1 MRLPLFN
8 IEDAR
13 DYIITGFILLT
24 ALFLM
29 LSRNADGV
37 TSLRR
42 LSITAYSF
50 LEEPLANVRVY
61 RQALTTN
68 EQLQRKNIQLQ
79 DELNRLRSVQAE
91 NEAYKGMLAL
101 EDTSH
106 IPLLPVRIIG
116 KNLTGINNSL
126 TINAGSNDG
135 IEAGMA
141 VINAEGL
148 VGRVVLSSSTYSEV
162 MPLINGLFRVSARIQ
177 GTRAYGLI
185 SWDGENL
192 DELKMSYVPKT
203 IRVDSGQV
211 VESSGYSLELPPYIP
226 IGTVLKTEF
235 QEGKE
240 TQIVYVKPA
249 VALFRIAEAFVVLTS
264 KDSSLVALSKASLLN
279 ERKK

>member
-13 DYIITGFILLT
+13 DYLITGFILLT

-29 LSRNADGV
+29 LSRNADGI
-37 TSLRR
+37 TTLRR
-42 LSITAYSF
+42 LSIAAYSF

-101 EDTSH
+101 EDTTKL
-106 IPLLPVRIIG
+106 PLLPIRIIG
-116 KNLTGINNSL
+116 KSLTGINNSL
-126 TINAGSNDG
+126 TINAGLESG
-135 IEAGMA
+135 IEPGMA
-141 VINAEGL
+141 VINSEGL
-148 VGRVVLSSSTYSEV
+148 VGRVVLSSSHYSEV
-162 MPLINGLFRVSARIQ
+162 MPLINALFRVSARIQ

-203 IRVDSGQV
+203 IRVNSGQV
-211 VESSGYSLELPPYIP
+211 VETSGYSLELPPFIP
-226 IGTVLKTEF
+226 IGTVLRTQL

-249 VALFRIAEAFVVLTS
+249 VELFRIAEAFVILA
-264 KDSSLVALSKASLLN
+264 KQDSSLSALSKASMLN
-279 ERKK
+279 ERNK

>member
-13 DYIITGFILLT
+13 DYMITGFILLT

-29 LSRNADGV
+29 LSRNADGII
-37 TSLRR
+37 TLRR
-42 LSITAYSF
+42 LSIAAYSF

-91 NEAYKGMLAL
+91 NEAYKGLLVLA
-101 EDTSH
+101 DTTKL
-106 IPLLPVRIIG
+106 PLLPVRIIG

-126 TINAGSNDG
+126 TINAGSESG
-135 IEAGMA
+135 IEPGMA
-141 VINAEGL
+141 IVNSEGL
-148 VGRVVLSSSTYSEV
+148 VGRVVLSSSHYSEV
-162 MPLINGLFRVSARIQ
+162 MPLINALFRVSARIQ
-177 GTRAYGLI
+177 GTRAYGLV
-185 SWDGENL
+185 SWDGEKLN
-192 DELKMSYVPKT
+192 ELKMSYVPKT
-203 IRVDSGQV
+203 IHIDSGQV
-211 VESSGYSLELPPYIP
+211 VETSGYSLELPPYVP
-226 IGTVLKTEF
+226 IGTVLRTQL

-240 TQIVYVKPA
+240 TQIVYVKPT
-249 VALFRIAEAFVVLTS
+249 VELFRIAEAFVILA
-264 KDSSLVALSKASLLN
+264 KQDSSLSALSKASMLN

>member
-29 LSRNADGV
+29 LSRNADGL
-37 TSLRR
+37 TTLRK
-42 LSITAYSF
+42 LSISAYSF

-91 NEAYKGMLAL
+91 NEAYKGLLAL
-101 EDTSH
+101 KDTSTLA
-106 IPLLPVRIIG
+106 LLPVRIIG
-116 KNLTGINNSL
+116 KSLIGINNSL
-126 TINAGSNDG
+126 TINAGTQNGVSS
-135 IEAGMA
+135 GMA
-141 VINAEGL
+141 VVNSQGL
-148 VGRVVLSSSTYSEV
+148 VGRVVISSSNYSEV
-162 MPLINGLFRVSARIQ
+162 MPLINPLFRVSARIQ
-177 GTRAYGLI
+177 GTRAFGLI

-211 VESSGYSLELPPYIP
+211 VETSGYSLELPPFIP
-226 IGTVLKTEF
+226 IGTVLRTQF

-249 VALFRIAEAFVVLTS
+249 VQLFKIAEAFVILA
-264 KDSSLVALSKASLLN
+264 KQDSSLSALAKTSLLK
-279 ERKK
+279 ERNN